1 MKVVTDVLFASEK
14 QIQNLNRRYRRVN
27 KPTDVLSFPL
37 EDYNPGPDGVIR
49 LGDIVICKA
58 QAKKK
63 RHSLPFLIKHA
74 MLHLLGVH
82 HQ

>member
-1 MKVVTDVLFASEK
+1 VTETAIKD
-14 QIQNLNRRYRRVN
+14 LNRKYRGKD

-37 EDYNPGPDGVIR
+37 ENFEPGPDGIIH

-63 RHSLPFLIKHA
+63 NHAVSFLIKHA
-74 MLHLLGVH
+74 MLHLLGEH